1 MKNTN
6 KAFTL
11 VELIVVITI
20 LAVLATVAFISFSGQ
35 TQEAKKSKV
44 VSDLANLS
52 KAIELT
58 DTGVKT
64 ILSGDRTGNRVTGQA
79 NSGATISAGTTATDT
94 YMVGLVDFTVIN
106 QNPAEF
112 VDADG
117 NPYLFAYFS
126 SGSFTKYQVVGQVSN
141 AAGDNVSLLKGSYFQ
156 VDSTN
161 DALGLVS
168 ATGASNTGLTND
180 TVIGQTSIY

>member
-64 ILSGDRTGNRVTGQA
+64 ILSVDAGIAASNDVTGTA
-79 NSGATISAGTTATDT
+79 GSGATIDATTYA
-94 YMVGLVDFTVIN
+94 VGLVDFTVIN

-117 NPYLFAYFS
+117 KPYMFAYFS

-156 VDSTN
+156 VAGT

-168 ATGASNTGLTND
+168 SSGASVIGLTND
-180 TVIGQTSIY
+180 TIINQNSIY